1 MYVFNGGP
9 FSNNVVKSSKDKLL
23 GSSYVPARSLSVRF
37 SFLRYSSNANFDVI
51 TPVASRILEISAAA
65 DPCGMFTVIISKF
78 VSDKLS
84 LISLLSMTLSFVIR
98 CGF

>member
-1 MYVFNGGP
+1 M
-9 FSNNVVKSSKDKLL
+9 
-23 GSSYVPARSLSVRF
+23 PARSLSVRF

-84 LISLLSMTLSFVIR
+84 SISLLSIELAELETRLYTAYIEITVINN
-98 CGF
+98 